1 MIKAPSHAQN
11 AIPTERGW
19 VNPLTGE
26 LLVSRKLHPAEIKEW
41 KLAQSGSSAPAPAPA
56 PEPIIE
62 ADPVVEEAEPEA
74 EPLIEADPDDVDLSS
89 MTKAQ
94 LIEWGAEIGIEL
106 DSAMT
111 KAEMLSE
118 LEG

>member
-41 KLAQSGSSAPAPAPA
+41 KLAQSGSSAPAPAP
-56 PEPIIE
+56 EPIIE

-89 MTKAQ
+89 MTKAE
-94 LIEWGAEIGIEL
+94 LVEWGIEIAVDL
-106 DSAMT
+106 DMTMT
-111 KAEMLSE
+111 KSEMLSI